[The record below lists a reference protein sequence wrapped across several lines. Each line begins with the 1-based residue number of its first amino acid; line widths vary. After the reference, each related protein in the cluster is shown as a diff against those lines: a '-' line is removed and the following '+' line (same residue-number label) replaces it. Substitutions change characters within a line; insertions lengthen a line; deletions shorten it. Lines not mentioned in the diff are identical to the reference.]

1 MSQSE
6 QDQQSKNGVG
16 PVGKAGSEVVPL
28 ARRRQYSR
36 AYKLRIMAEAE
47 QCRHGEVGTLLRR
60 EGLYSS
66 VLSKWRQQK
75 AAGKLDG
82 PNRNEGQKVKDQA
95 KELRR
100 LRRENARLQAQ
111 LAKTEAIIEVQKK
124 LSALLETMKS

>member
-47 QCRHGEVGTLLRR
+47 QCRHGEVGALLRR